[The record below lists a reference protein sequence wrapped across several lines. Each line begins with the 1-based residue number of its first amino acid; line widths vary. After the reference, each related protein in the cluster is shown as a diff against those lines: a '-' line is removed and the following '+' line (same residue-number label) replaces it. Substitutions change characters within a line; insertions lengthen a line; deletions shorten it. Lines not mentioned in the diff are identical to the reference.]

1 MWYKTPVTDDA
12 LRKQPK
18 FDRLPIIRSGIK
30 KLNQLP
36 EAVVSKV
43 GRLLV
48 KEIMVHDPVTVDS
61 ERTVREAALA
71 MDRSEIGCVLVTRR
85 RDGMEKAIGIV
96 TERDLVRRV
105 LTKEGDISDLRV
117 KSIMSSPLIVIDPSA
132 TIEEATSIMERNRVR
147 RLPVVDQNGLV
158 GVVTVSDLAK
168 ALAKQLEYSDS
179 VFNAMARVS
188 ASKSMYA

>member
-1 MWYKTPVTDDA
+1 M
-12 LRKQPK
+12 
-18 FDRLPIIRSGIK
+18 
-30 KLNQLP
+30 P

-43 GRLLV
+43 SRLLV
-48 KEIMVHDPVTVDS
+48 KEIMARDPVTVDS

-71 MDRSEIGCVLVTRR
+71 MDRSGIGCVLVTSRQ
-85 RDGMEKAIGIV
+85 DGKEKAIGIV

-105 LTKEGDISDLRV
+105 LTMEGHISELRV
-117 KSIMSSPLIVIDPSA
+117 KNIMSSPLIVVDPSA
-132 TIEEATSIMERNRVR
+132 TIEEAAGIMERSRVR

>member
-1 MWYKTPVTDDA
+1 
-12 LRKQPK
+12 
-18 FDRLPIIRSGIK
+18 
-30 KLNQLP
+30 LNQLP

-71 MDRSEIGCVLVTRR
+71 MDRSEIGCVLVTTR
-85 RDGMEKAIGIV
+85 RDGVEKAIGIV

-105 LTKEGDISDLRV
+105 LIKEGDISDLRV
-117 KSIMSSPLIVIDPSA
+117 KSIMSSPLIVVDPSA

-147 RLPVVDQNGLV
+147 RLPVVDQKGLV

-188 ASKSMYA
+188 APKSMYA